1 MTIPWREPG
10 TTALIVPAPEAE
22 PLRHRSAGDG
32 VVTHVTL
39 VVPFAAA
46 STLPSLLP
54 SLEALIASWPAAP
67 FTLRRVGRWPS
78 VVWLDPEPSAPFVAM
93 TRDLVAR
100 FPEYEPY
107 EGRHAEVIP
116 HVTIATGDDERV
128 LDEVVS
134 RVEGA
139 LPIACAGDEVRLLER
154 SEDLRWH
161 DRRSWRLR

>member
-1 MTIPWREPG
+1 VAIPWREPG
-10 TTALIVPAPEAE
+10 TTALIVPASEAE
-22 PLRHRSAGDG
+22 PLRQRHAGDG

-39 VVPFAAA
+39 VVPFAPA

-54 SLEALIASWPAAP
+54 ALEALIASWPAAP